1 MTNAIDKAIGPVAA
15 GMIAQF
21 GTTATM
27 QGGEVSSYDATTGAI
42 SQSVQEA
49 EIKVIIGQATSMIGA
64 NGSSAS
70 TGPKPSTL
78 GTNNFSADRSNI
90 VITMAAHGQEFAP
103 ETGYKITLANKKY
116 SVTSVTP
123 TFSGDDVATYD
134 LVLSL

>member
-49 EIKVIIGQATSMIGA
+49 EIKVIIGSSTTLSGA
-64 NGSSAS
+64 GAKSSAR
-70 TGPKPSTL
+70 GAKPNSQ
-78 GTNNFSADRSNI
+78 NNSVDQSSLA
-90 VITMAAHGQEFAP
+90 VTMAAYGQEFAP
-103 ETGYKITLANKKY
+103 ENGYKITLANKKY